1 MTAEPA
7 HDDPIEQAEPG
18 AQPAQPPGDAVLDPA
33 RAALE
38 RGEYGRCLA
47 LLKPLA
53 EAHSAATSFGGSVR
67 LLMATAQMGQGD
79 SAAAAA
85 SCRSLRACR
94 DSTLRAMARDLQE
107 VLEAPALERPR
118 EWSMTLPSLGE
129 MQPIEGEFKA
139 MARSRRRRRQPD
151 APPPPPTGPTRA
163 PLGFALVAIA
173 LLLITALL
181 GGCVQ
186 LDTELRLPAP
196 GRLQINQTSISS
208 TGRPLPWQRQLA
220 EALRGTP
227 LRINADQGR
236 QTLTSPVLPARDAL
250 ALWRTSLET
259 GARLAGQTL
268 PEPQL
273 NLSERNWLLGV
284 RQHLELELDLR
295 QLEAL
300 PGLSLR
306 FELEPMRPRAIR
318 RAEPLAAVALPRPS
332 GGGPAA
338 QPRLRWT
345 LQPGALNRLEITC
358 WRWSRLGLGGLA
370 VALLL
375 LVVSLLQRF
384 RLIAGFGLPQLP
396 A

>member
-1 MTAEPA
+1 MAE
-7 HDDPIEQAEPG
+7 
-18 AQPAQPPGDAVLDPA
+18 QPVATEALLDPA

-38 RGEYGRCLA
+38 RGDYGRCLA
-47 LLKPLA
+47 LLQPLA
-53 EAHSAATSFGGSVR
+53 EAHSAATPFGGSVR

-107 VLEAPALERPR
+107 VLEAPALARPR

-151 APPPPPTGPTRA
+151 EPPPPPTGPTRA

-196 GRLQINQTSISS
+196 GRLQISQTSVSS

-220 EALRGTP
+220 EALHGTP
-227 LRINADQGR
+227 LRVSADQGR
-236 QTLTSPVLPARDAL
+236 QTLTSPVLPAPEAL
-250 ALWRTSLET
+250 ALLRTSLET

-273 NLSERNWLLGV
+273 SLSERNWLLGV
-284 RQHLELELDLR
+284 RQHLQIELDLR

-306 FELEPMRPRAIR
+306 LDLQPLRPRAVR
-318 RAEPLAAVALPRPS
+318 LAQPLPAVALPRPIDARRS
-332 GGGPAA
+332 AP
-338 QPRLRWT
+338 PRLRWT
-345 LQPGALNRLEITC
+345 LQPGAVNRLEIAC

-375 LVVSLLQRF
+375 VLVSVLQRL
-384 RLIAGFGLPQLP
+384 RLAAGFGLPQLP

>member
-1 MTAEPA
+1 MTA
-7 HDDPIEQAEPG
+7 D
-18 AQPAQPPGDAVLDPA
+18 PAQEDQAPPPEVDALLDPA
-33 RAALE
+33 RGALE
-38 RGEYGRCLA
+38 RGDYGRCLA
-47 LLKPLA
+47 LLQPLA
-53 EAHSAATSFGGSVR
+53 AAHSAATPFGGSVR

-129 MQPIEGEFKA
+129 LQPLEGEFKA
-139 MARSRRRRRQPD
+139 MARSRRRRRGPEE
-151 APPPPPTGPTRA
+151 PPPPPTGPTRA

-186 LDTELRLPAP
+186 LESELRLPAP
-196 GRLQINQTSISS
+196 GRLQISQTSLSS
-208 TGRPLPWQRQLA
+208 TGRPLPWQQQLA

-227 LRINADQGR
+227 LRVSTDGGR
-236 QTLTSPVLPARDAL
+236 QILTSPVLPAGEAL
-250 ALWRTSLET
+250 ALWSTSLQT

-268 PEPQL
+268 PAPQL
-273 NLSERNWLLGV
+273 RLNERNWLLGV
-284 RQHLELELDLR
+284 RQQLQIELDLR

-306 FELEPMRPRAIR
+306 LDLEPLQPRAVR
-318 RAEPLAAVALPRPS
+318 RAEPQQAVAVTAGNS
-332 GGGPAA
+332 GRRAA
-338 QPRLRWT
+338 PPRLRWT
-345 LQPGALNRLEITC
+345 LEPGAVNRLEIRC

-375 LVVSLLQRF
+375 VLVSVLQRL
-384 RLIAGFGLPQLP
+384 RLAAGFGLPQLP

>member
-7 HDDPIEQAEPG
+7 HDEL
-18 AQPAQPPGDAVLDPA
+18 PAPPPADALLDPA

-47 LLKPLA
+47 LLQPLA
-53 EAHSAATSFGGSVR
+53 AAHAAATPFGGSVR

-94 DSTLRAMARDLQE
+94 DSTLRAMAKDLQE
-107 VLEAPALERPR
+107 VLEAPALQRPR

-129 MQPIEGEFKA
+129 MQPLEGELKA
-139 MARSRRRRRQPD
+139 MARSRRRGRQPEG
-151 APPPPPTGPTRA
+151 PPPPPTGPTRA

-186 LDTELRLPAP
+186 LESDLRLPAP
-196 GRLQINQTSISS
+196 GRLQISQTSVSA

-220 EALRGTP
+220 EALAGTP
-227 LRINADQGR
+227 LRLHSEQGR
-236 QTLTSPVLPARDAL
+236 QTLTSPVLPAGEAL
-250 ALWRTSLET
+250 ALWRRSLET
-259 GARLAGQTL
+259 GARLAGQPL
-268 PEPQL
+268 PQPR
-273 NLSERNWLLGV
+273 LSLQERNWLLGV
-284 RQHLELELDLR
+284 RQQLQIELDLR

-306 FELEPMRPRAIR
+306 LELEPLRLRSVR
-318 RAEPLAAVALPRPS
+318 LAEPLPAVALPAPEGAHRSAP
-332 GGGPAA
+332 
-338 QPRLRWT
+338 PRLRWT
-345 LQPGALNRLEITC
+345 LRPGAVNRLEIRC
-358 WRWSRLGLGGLA
+358 WRWNRLGLGALA

-375 LVVSLLQRF
+375 LLVSVLQRL
-384 RLIAGFGLPQLP
+384 RLAAGFGPPQLP

>member
-7 HDDPIEQAEPG
+7 HDEEL
-18 AQPAQPPGDAVLDPA
+18 PAPPADALLDPA
-33 RAALE
+33 RIALE
-38 RGEYGRCLA
+38 RGDYGQCLV
-47 LLKPLA
+47 LLQPLA
-53 EAHSAATSFGGSVR
+53 EAHSAATPFGGSVR

-79 SAAAAA
+79 STAAAA

-107 VLEAPALERPR
+107 VLEAPALQRPR

-129 MQPIEGEFKA
+129 MQPLEGEFKA
-139 MARSRRRRRQPD
+139 MARSRRRRRGPEE
-151 APPPPPTGPTRA
+151 PPPPPTGPTRA

-173 LLLITALL
+173 LLLLTALL

-186 LDTELRLPAP
+186 LETDVRLPAP
-196 GRLQINQTSISS
+196 GRLQISQTSLST

-227 LRINADQGR
+227 LRVSADAGR
-236 QTLTSPVLPARDAL
+236 QTLTSPVLPAQEAL

-268 PEPQL
+268 PAPQL
-273 NLSERNWLLGV
+273 RLNERNWLLGV
-284 RQHLELELDLR
+284 RQELQIELDLR

-306 FELEPMRPRAIR
+306 LDLEPLRSRAVR
-318 RAEPLAAVALPRPS
+318 RAEPLPAVALLRRSLGHGSAP
-332 GGGPAA
+332 
-338 QPRLRWT
+338 PRLRWT
-345 LQPGALNRLEITC
+345 LQPGAINRLEIAC

-375 LVVSLLQRF
+375 VLVSVLQRL
-384 RLIAGFGLPQLP
+384 RLAAGFGLPQLP